1 MPAGTWNLGRLH
13 RTVRDLNIRSSNTI
27 LIRDTSESSQ
37 FYFNIKEMPNE
48 FTMGKNLIKIKANSG
63 NLIDRSKI
71 HFEIIDSSGNPIY
84 YEPLNYIEKDGSR
97 VIAIW
102 IYKDITPPGPCTVY
116 ISGRAR
122 QDEQGNQYAVSNEWQ
137 DPNFKNFP
145 NVLWSRVVSVSP
157 EKQNSS
163 QIIFADNPRVTVKE
177 RSVSYQQPINV
188 ADVYM
193 IKTGFSTGSD
203 GLLSSSIQ
211 IDGFPDSSNTKNN
224 SILNNNTTPVA
235 YEGGDSRRSPTR
247 TAGTMSPGNA
257 IPSWNANERDSST
270 AADGTLDQALF
281 GNPSEAA
288 NETVAPAE
296 ITSTGYNIVNGESRL
311 TTQGT
316 PGFRLSASMEGG
328 FIKIQAPIVIPDAG
342 TPLTNWSSSATAG
355 GVIDFPVIQ
364 LDQHGGSIEIN
375 KLADGQSSNT
385 LSGSFIF
392 RINKVQSTTV
402 ATVSQIE
409 GPGHVIGT
417 EGAFGFPTIKS
428 TNNTLVSP
436 NKVGAPKPYIINS
449 IKASGNFTSSHT
461 EPFVTKNTLQSQ
473 SFAEIILSNIE
484 PKTGDVYKVK
494 TMYKAVG
501 QLGDFID
508 AGDTILED
516 IEMLEDVTSF
526 ENIPSVGM
534 IFNRIG
540 YFTSLADFS
549 KYWSVNGASTAPEVS
564 ISTTYTP
571 GTLMSSITLTPDE
584 DFSNTNKRFAYI
596 HLKEGYRPKL
606 TRDTI
611 YKLEVNVHNTNTAEA
626 STAMP
631 YIDNSRIDVY
641 ISGSVGS
648 IQGYDE
654 FKYAYAA
661 RDNDGELTETIY
673 NSNDILG
680 DDKGFGIRIGT
691 IELPETEISQGII
704 SIPFTT
710 TKNQSVDV
718 IFMSRRG
725 NWTISNV
732 ALKASKDSGFSPN
745 YTRINVRV
753 PSEFIN
759 TPLTFKFMYYD
770 YQNNQ
775 ASAVSEI
782 FPVEFGGDNLYL
794 QGENN
799 LLTGSMF
806 IGNTLSSGIEQA
818 GRNSAFIRSVGYE
831 GYQNKL
837 EAPDN
842 TGSGG
847 FLIYSGSI
855 LPGETNFFGGD
866 IYKGVGIELVDDTD
880 KGHLIFHTNPSVLD
894 IKATDFFIGNQD
906 SAFISGSNGEIIIS
920 SSNFFLDSDGS
931 VTIGADATILGSLSV
946 EDIFTPAQSPL
957 NADVD
962 GDGVG
967 DGELIST
974 AKESASAFI
983 SSSGEAGFLGD
994 RSGSY
999 GVIFNRSGST
1009 MQVKESPT
1017 GRVIMDTQ
1025 HQFFD
1030 GLNQGRVVP
1039 GPTGIQA
1046 LTPHR
1051 KLRNIVAIDEYV
1063 PLYPDPEN
1071 SLGTL
1076 FQDGNAFTGIND
1088 LDLQRGRN
1096 LIPPFY
1102 FNPEDD
1108 YLLIMY
1114 NAATFTYHEQDGQL
1128 HPVNMASNG
1137 EEDDC
1142 SDLTA
1147 IGTFNTGPNVDPSVF
1162 DLGFYS
1168 FTLPGFDLSSVFQN
1182 LYDYVTFN
1190 PNQTFGND
1198 TAPGMTKQAGHLRF
1212 ILNVSD
1218 PSKHTSRTLPA
1229 VYSEVVNEPSH
1240 FTTGGLGD
1248 IRHFTCRTGF
1258 GSHPRPFSSDHPIQ
1272 SGENQAYG
1280 NANIPWHRYPI
1291 HDPGIIII
1299 RAAGTCDDS
1308 GMYTDLRGKNISI
1321 RSEIKRGNS
1330 PTGDELDCDRIQFSV
1345 KDIRIVMCR
1354 KIQLQGLIDSFTNNQ
1369 VASEVFG
1376 AMANPFASLSGVPYL
1391 HTAEFE
1397 QLGTLLQPVY
1407 TYYTGSEAESEDQ
1420 SFEVTPSHDDAINQ
1434 NITDI
1439 FTVPGYGCGNSMED
1453 PEIG

>member
-13 RTVRDLNIRSSNTI
+13 RTVRDLNIRSSKTI
-27 LIRDTSESSQ
+27 LVRDTSESSQ
-37 FYFNIKEMPNE
+37 FYFNVKEIPNE
-48 FTMGKNLIKIKANSG
+48 FTMGKNIIKIKANAG
-63 NLIDRSKI
+63 NLVDNSKI
-71 HFEIIDSSGNPIY
+71 HFEIIDSAGNPVY

-97 VIAIW
+97 VIAVW

-116 ISGRAR
+116 IAGRTQR
-122 QDEQGNQYAVSNEWQ
+122 DEAGNQYTFSNNWQ

-145 NVLWSRVVSVSP
+145 NILWSRVVSISP
-157 EKQNSS
+157 EKQNST
-163 QIIFADNPRVTVKE
+163 QIIFAQQPRVTVRE

-193 IKTGFSTGSD
+193 IKSGSGTTNEQRIKITG
-203 GLLSSSIQ
+203 I
-211 IDGFPDSSNTKNN
+211 PDVSNTTNN
-224 SILNNNTTPVA
+224 SVLNNNTTQVA

-247 TAGTMSPGNA
+247 TAGTVSPGNA
-257 IPSWNANERDSST
+257 VPSWNVNDRDSAT
-270 AADGTLDQALF
+270 AADGTLDAALF
-281 GNPSEAA
+281 GNPAQA
-288 NETVAPAE
+288 VNETSAPAE
-296 ITSTGYNIVNGESRL
+296 ITSTGYNIVTGESQL
-311 TTQGT
+311 TTQGE
-316 PGFRLSASMEGG
+316 PGYPLSASMEGG
-328 FIKIQAPIVIPDAG
+328 FLKVVSPLIIPEAG
-342 TPLTNWSSSATAG
+342 TAQISSTEILPYENYNTQTITELSSG
-355 GVIDFPVIQ
+355 GIAK
-364 LDQHGGSIEIN
+364 E
-375 KLADGQSSNT
+375 

-392 RINKVQSTTV
+392 RINKVESSTS
-402 ATVSQIE
+402 AKVSQIE
-409 GPGHVIGT
+409 GPGHQDGT
-417 EGAFGFPTIKS
+417 EGAFGFPAIKS
-428 TNNTLVSP
+428 TNNSLAGPAT
-436 NKVGAPKPYIINS
+436 VGRPKPYIIRD
-449 IKASGNFTSSHT
+449 IFLAGNFTSSHT
-461 EPFVTKNTLQSQ
+461 EPFVTQNTLQSQ

-494 TMYKAVG
+494 TMYKSVG
-501 QLGDFID
+501 QLGDFVD

-526 ENIPSVGM
+526 ENIPAVGM
-534 IFNRIG
+534 IFNRMG
-540 YFTSLADFS
+540 YFTSITDFS

-564 ISTTYTP
+564 ISPTYTP
-571 GTLMSSITLTPDE
+571 GTLMSSITLSPDE
-584 DFSNTNKRFAYI
+584 SFNIINKRFAYI
-596 HLKEGYRPKL
+596 HLKEEYRPKL

-611 YKLEVNVHNTNTAEA
+611 YKLEIDVHNTNTNESSAD
-626 STAMP
+626 MP
-631 YIDNSRIDVY
+631 YLDKSRLDVY
-641 ISGSVGS
+641 ISGSRGT
-648 IQGYDE
+648 IQSYDD
-654 FKYAYAA
+654 FKYAYATN
-661 RDNDGELTETIY
+661 DNDAGLTDLLYPNPLE
-673 NSNDILG
+673 
-680 DDKGFGIRIGT
+680 DDKGFGTRIGT

-704 SIPFTT
+704 SIPFTS
-710 TKNQSVDV
+710 TKNQSTDV
-718 IFMSRRG
+718 ILVLRRG
-725 NWTISNV
+725 NWSLSNV
-732 ALKASKDSGFSPN
+732 SLKASKDSGFSPN
-745 YTRINVRV
+745 FTRINVRI

-775 ASAVSEI
+775 ATAVSEI

-847 FLIYSGSI
+847 FLMYSGSI

-920 SSNFFLDSDGS
+920 SSNFFLDADGS
-931 VTIGADATILGSLSV
+931 VTIGADATILGSLAA

-957 NADVD
+957 AGSDPT
-962 GDGVG
+962 
-967 DGELIST
+967 ELIST
-974 AKESASAFI
+974 TKESASAFI
-983 SSSGEAGFLGD
+983 SASGEAGFLGD

-999 GVIFNRSGST
+999 GIIFNTSGST

-1017 GRVIMDTQ
+1017 GRTIMDTQ

-1030 GLNQGRVVP
+1030 GLNQGRVIA
-1039 GPTGIQA
+1039 GPSGIQA

-1051 KLRNIVAIDEYV
+1051 KLRNTTAVENYV
-1063 PLYPDPEN
+1063 PLYPDPN
-1071 SLGTL
+1071 NTLGEL
-1076 FQDGNAFTGIND
+1076 ANDGNAFTGIDD

-1114 NAATFTYHEQDGQL
+1114 NAATFTYHDQDGPL
-1128 HPVNMASNG
+1128 HPVNFAQNG
-1137 EEDDC
+1137 EDDDC
-1142 SDLTA
+1142 ADLNA
-1147 IGTFNTGPNVDPSVF
+1147 IGTFNTGPNVDDTEY
-1162 DLGFYS
+1162 DLGFIS
-1168 FTLPGFDLSSVFQN
+1168 LDIPGFNMSQIFQN
-1182 LYDYVTFN
+1182 LYDYVTFSVN
-1190 PNQTFGND
+1190 TNFGND
-1198 TAPGMTKQAGHLRF
+1198 TSPGMTRQAGHLRF
-1212 ILNVSD
+1212 IMNVSD

-1229 VYSEVVNEPSH
+1229 VYAEAVNEPSH
-1240 FTTGGLGD
+1240 FSTGGLGD

-1258 GSHPRPFSSDHPIQ
+1258 GSHPRPFSSEHPEQ
-1272 SGENQAYG
+1272 SGVNQTYS
-1280 NANIPWHRYPI
+1280 NSNIPWHRYPI
-1291 HDPGIIII
+1291 HDPGIIVI

-1308 GMYTDLRGKNISI
+1308 GMFTDLRGKNISI
-1321 RSEIKRGNS
+1321 RSEIKRGNA
-1330 PTGDELDCDRIQFSV
+1330 PTGNLLECQQIHFSV

-1354 KIQLQGLIDSFTNNQ
+1354 KIQLEGLIESFTN
-1369 VASEVFG
+1369 ASETAGEIFEAPINQFQG
-1376 AMANPFASLSGVPYL
+1376 WTGGPEYL
-1391 HTAEFE
+1391 HEVKFKVL
-1397 QLGTLLQPVY
+1397 QDLLQPIY
-1407 TYYTGSEAESEDQ
+1407 TYYTGSEATIEDEF
-1420 SFEVTPSHDDAINQ
+1420 FEVTPSNGNAVNQ
-1434 NITDI
+1434 VVTDV